1 MSVEIRVK
9 KQLRDYVLDVDMM
22 VKDEDIHV
30 LFGRNGSGKTTILKM
45 VAGLMQPDS
54 GRIVINGSVLFD
66 SEAGINL
73 PVDQR
78 GTGFMF
84 QNYALFPHMTVLGN
98 LAFGLKVKRLREKE
112 IIETVRPYMEE
123 YSLWEL
129 KDVRISNLS
138 GGQRQQVALLRTLV
152 LGPNIFLLDEPL
164 NALDTGAQTTIRK
177 EIRTLIRRTR
187 TPCIIVTHDIGD
199 AVELGDSACL
209 LDQGRIVKRGKP
221 SEAIASIGMTLPVSS
236 LSWQTSEERPSIH
249 GLSLPQTCSGQNG
262 NDLEARK

>member
-1 MSVEIRVK
+1 MPVEIK
-9 KQLRDYVLDVDMM
+9 LTKQLRDYVLDIDMV

-45 VAGLMQPDS
+45 IAGLMEPDS
-54 GRIVINGSVLFD
+54 GRVSINGKVLFD

-98 LAFGLKVKRLREKE
+98 LAFGLKVKKLKEKE
-112 IIETVRPYMEE
+112 IIETVRPYLEE

-129 KDVRISNLS
+129 KNVRVESLS

-152 LGPNIFLLDEPL
+152 LRPNIFLLDEPL
-164 NALDTGAQTTIRK
+164 NALDTGAQTTIRR
-177 EIRTLIRRTR
+177 EIRTLIRRTG

-199 AVELGDSACL
+199 AMELGDSACL
-209 LDQGRIVKRGKP
+209 LDRGRTVKRGKP
-221 SEAIASIGMTLPVSS
+221 SEVIGSEGVTYPGPAI
-236 LSWQTSEERPSIH
+236 SWQASMERPAKRR
-249 GLSLPQTCSGQNG
+249 LLFPWTGQEQRRK
-262 NDLEARK
+262 DLEVKK